1 VVIPDRTN
9 SRRLYII
16 GAVVASAGVPSL
28 TGIQQPPA
36 LACADGGKED
46 PNMNLFRSNAPADAT
61 PADARVDDARRDA
74 AFAKGEA
81 KGQRDALAGDAQ
93 ATDRATL
100 NERNTVVRHAYD
112 RGRRDERARRPRRHG
127 SPFMTLIVLLAAV
140 AGVGAIYLGV
150 HEGSFTRGGQVV
162 DQKLAGVAQPAQQ
175 ATKNAADRAGDALEN
190 AGQRIKQS
198 AGADNTNGAGG

>member
-1 VVIPDRTN
+1 
-9 SRRLYII
+9 
-16 GAVVASAGVPSL
+16 
-28 TGIQQPPA
+28 
-36 LACADGGKED
+36 
-46 PNMNLFRSNAPADAT
+46 MNLFRSNAPADET
-61 PADARVDDARRDA
+61 VEGARRDA

-81 KGQRDALAGDAQ
+81 KGQRDAQARDAE
-93 ATDRATL
+93 ARDDRAPL
-100 NERNTVVRHAYD
+100 NERNSAVRHAYD

-127 SPFMTLIVLLAAV
+127 SPFLTFIVLLAAA

-150 HEGSFTRGGQVV
+150 HEGSFTQGGQVV

-175 ATKNAADRAGDALEN
+175 ATKNAAGRAGDALEN